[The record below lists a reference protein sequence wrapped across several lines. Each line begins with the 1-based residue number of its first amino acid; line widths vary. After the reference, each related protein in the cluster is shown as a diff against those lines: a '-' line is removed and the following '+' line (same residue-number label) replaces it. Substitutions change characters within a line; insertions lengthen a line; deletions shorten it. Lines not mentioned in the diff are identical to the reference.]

1 LLAVC
6 LREVAVALDYLVSR
20 DDVDLT
26 RRGFRGHSYGGRM
39 AALVAMVAGSSC
51 AHSLAPGGV

>member
-26 RRGFRGHSYGGRM
+26 RLGFRCHSYGGRM
-39 AALVAMVAGSSC
+39 AALVAKVAGSSC